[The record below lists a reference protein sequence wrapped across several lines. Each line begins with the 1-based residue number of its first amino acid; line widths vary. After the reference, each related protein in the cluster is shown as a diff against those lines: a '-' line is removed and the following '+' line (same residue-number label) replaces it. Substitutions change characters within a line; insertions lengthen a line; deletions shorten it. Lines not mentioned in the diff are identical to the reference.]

1 MNNKKTDFYGKFEFN
16 GKKYPFHYEDSFVTV
31 IQEPWEYNKDFEN
44 ESFVEKIV
52 GLTNSN
58 KIITFLKCEFSGGD
72 YKEIYNNIIFSTQ
85 GFVLFGKDELP
96 FDCIEFESEALNTF
110 YPPIQLVDGKLLIDE
125 STYKIKSTNDTTQIF
140 DTTIDGEDIKM
151 ELAIPWKFNL
161 RPEDKT
167 IGEKYSVWRMRF
179 EKLKFSEDIAKYYL
193 YLHDFLVFLNF
204 RKNISIDHFT
214 LYRTENMTN
223 SKIGIG
229 KFFSYQ
235 TGYNSKVHNSIIFDE
250 LGHDNVSHLFSCIA
264 MQRNQTGYNDSYI
277 PQNTKG
283 FYSFNRIDWLNT
295 AVSFEGEYSRKYKDF
310 KYQTDSDFA
319 HAKEYLLKQI
329 DEKIKES
336 GYSINNKRNET
347 WSKFRHLIK
356 NTDTRLEEKFEFM
369 LNHFCNEISVLKNQ
383 FLKKFNVSDEINL
396 SAEYA
401 DYRNHLA
408 HGDIIDISNSNAVNF
423 NLMRVFIYCLILERA
438 DISEKIRKEIVE
450 KLFHM

>member
-1 MNNKKTDFYGKFEFN
+1 MEVAMNNKKTDFYGKFEFN

-52 GLTNSN
+52 GLTSLFNDLWFDWMYDQLL
-58 KIITFLKCEFSGGD
+58 TTVLGTPLVDLD

-179 EKLKFSEDIAKYYL
+179 EKLKFSEGIAKYYL

-277 PQNTKG
+277 PKTQ
-283 FYSFNRIDWLNT
+283 
-295 AVSFEGEYSRKYKDF
+295 KD
-310 KYQTDSDFA
+310 
-319 HAKEYLLKQI
+319 
-329 DEKIKES
+329 
-336 GYSINNKRNET
+336 SI
-347 WSKFRHLIK
+347 HL
-356 NTDTRLEEKFEFM
+356 T
-369 LNHFCNEISVLKNQ
+369 
-383 FLKKFNVSDEINL
+383 
-396 SAEYA
+396 
-401 DYRNHLA
+401 
-408 HGDIIDISNSNAVNF
+408 G
-423 NLMRVFIYCLILERA
+423 
-438 DISEKIRKEIVE
+438 
-450 KLFHM
+450 